1 MKKVLIISN
10 DQILKKKI
18 YSNFNDTIN
27 IIQAISAN
35 SKIYLLSRI
44 TNLKQNFFFK
54 ATNPIKNR
62 Y

>member
-10 DQILKKKI
+10 DQIFIKKKKI

-44 TNLKQNFFFK
+44 TNLKQNFFF
-54 ATNPIKNR
+54 
-62 Y
+62 